1 MILADRMLALHVV
14 ALVCLSCFHHPV
26 LQEYTLRPT
35 FDLVSQHTCQGIE
48 LLTVSNLVDNL
59 IMHRNA
65 SFLPMSTMDVPIQRV
80 EEG

>member
-1 MILADRMLALHVV
+1 MISLDQLLALHVA
-14 ALVCLSCFHHPV
+14 ALACLSCFHHLV